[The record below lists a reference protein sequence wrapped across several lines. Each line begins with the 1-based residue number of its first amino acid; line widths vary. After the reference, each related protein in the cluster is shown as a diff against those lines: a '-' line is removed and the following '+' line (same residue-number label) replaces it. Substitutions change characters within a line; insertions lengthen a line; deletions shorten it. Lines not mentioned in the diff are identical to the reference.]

1 MADHPTITFH
11 LSKPWSQFSS
21 RVEKGIL
28 TNNQIVSNSFYIPY
42 LPCQG
47 AFSDTDVWF
56 SVELFCGDIQ
66 IYACDIEFVLFDDM
80 QSEDTLRERKW
91 TASDSHEKYI
101 DTYFEQ
107 VECRECYILDGKFV
121 MNFDLDLQ
129 INGYRYEQMHGEG
142 SYDWEKDR
150 IVL

>member
-1 MADHPTITFH
+1 MADHPTITFQ

-56 SVELFCGDIQ
+56 SVELFCADIQ

-80 QSEDTLRERKW
+80 QTRTPCEKENGPPPTVTRNTLTLTLSRW
-91 TASDSHEKYI
+91 N
-101 DTYFEQ
+101 
-107 VECRECYILDGKFV
+107 VESV
-121 MNFDLDLQ
+121 T
-129 INGYRYEQMHGEG
+129 
-142 SYDWEKDR
+142 S
-150 IVL
+150 